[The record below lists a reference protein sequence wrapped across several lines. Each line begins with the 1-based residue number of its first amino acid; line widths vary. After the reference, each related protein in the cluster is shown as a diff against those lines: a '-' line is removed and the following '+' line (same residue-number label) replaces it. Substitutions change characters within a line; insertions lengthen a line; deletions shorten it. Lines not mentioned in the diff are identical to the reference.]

1 VMAGAPFTP
10 EMAEFNQRNLPAG
23 SVMEVAS
30 PTDDDLRALYSGATA
45 LLFPS
50 LYEGFG
56 WPIAEAQSCGC
67 AVITSSRPPMTEVA
81 GGAALLID
89 PMDEAGAAAT
99 IAESLA
105 NLSRLREPGL
115 ANAKRF
121 DPEVVFT
128 AYEGFFAGILRTRRS
143 GDVVVAPNEAE
154 VESQASRK
162 S

>member
-1 VMAGAPFTP
+1 
-10 EMAEFNQRNLPAG
+10 EFNQRNLPAG

-99 IAESLA
+99 IAESLP

-143 GDVVVAPNEAE
+143 GDVVVAPNEA
-154 VESQASRK
+154 
-162 S
+162 